1 MASNFTHT
9 EGTFE
14 SAIIEPFHFDDKQ
27 YLGHPGEPMAAALLR
42 SGLLCLT
49 NSTYHG
55 RPRGVMGLGVEEPNA
70 LVQLVSGTQESMLPA
85 TTIEV
90 SDGLAARSLTG
101 IGALPETPD
110 EARYDKT
117 NRHVDTLVI
126 GAGLAGLKAAGE
138 YLKAGREV
146 LLIDDQ
152 PGPGG
157 HLRHLGKELPS
168 SMRNVLAH
176 RNLIYLNR
184 CTAVGLYD
192 QNYVVAIER
201 RSDHLGNSA
210 QANLARIR
218 VWHIRADRV
227 VLAPGAFQRPLIFA
241 NNDRPGIMLSHA
253 AATYVAHH
261 GVRIFKRAVVSTVD
275 NQGYRDAIRLHNAG
289 VHVQGIY
296 DARAKAEGPSVDAV
310 RAASIPIHFRTT
322 VLDTAS
328 ETGAEGALRNV
339 TLLNLDTNKT
349 SSMPADLLAV
359 SGGWTPIVDLA
370 THIGIKPKWS
380 EEHAAFLV
388 SQSTDQLQTVGMLAG
403 DFGADDE
410 PSVFFG
416 PVLNAEQARHAY
428 IDLQRDATL
437 HDLQRAVGAGL
448 NSIEHIKRYTTIGTA
463 HDQGK
468 TSGILTIGALC
479 QLHGEVED
487 KKTKLPAKRFAWSPA
502 DVGTLSF
509 RPPYVPVPFAALA
522 GRERGQLSDP
532 IRITPLHQWHVEAGA
547 MFEDV
552 GQWKRPWYFPKHG
565 EHMDDAVR
573 RECLAARQGVA
584 VMDASTLGK
593 IDIQG
598 PDAAAFLDRIYTNVF
613 STLPVG
619 QCRYGLMCK
628 AEGIVFDDGVT
639 TRLSENH
646 FLMTTTTGGAAR
658 VLAWLEEWL
667 QTEWPD
673 LKVYC
678 TSVTEHISTIAL
690 VGPKSRN
697 LLQELIPGSDLSKGA
712 FPFMHSREA
721 MIDGIPVRIARISFS
736 GELAFEIN
744 VTWGHA
750 RHIWERLWKLG
761 RPYNLTAYG
770 TETMHVLR
778 AEKGYIIVGQDTDGT
793 QTPYDLNMPW
803 IVSKKKEFI
812 GKRSFQLPHLKA
824 PGRLQLVGLLPENHE
839 EVIPE
844 GAYLTVL
851 TAQQDEQGKTPH
863 VGYVTSSYYSPALG
877 RAFALALVAD
887 GLNRMGET
895 LAVPIVK
902 KVFRA
907 TICDAVFIDKENLRR
922 DD

>member
-1 MASNFTHT
+1 MNKV
-9 EGTFE
+9 TF
-14 SAIIEPFHFDDKQ
+14 SFDDKQ
-27 YLGHPGEPMAAALLR
+27 HIGYQGEPMAAALLR
-42 SGLLCLT
+42 NGLLHIT

-70 LVQLVSGTQESMLPA
+70 IVQLVSGTQESMLPA
-85 TTIEV
+85 TTIEL
-90 SDGLAARSLTG
+90 SEGLAARSLTG

-110 EARYDKT
+110 DARYDKT
-117 NRHVDTLVI
+117 NRHVDTLII
-126 GAGLAGLKAAGE
+126 GAGLSGLIAADE
-138 YLKAGREV
+138 HLKAGREV
-146 LLIDDQ
+146 LLMDDQ

-157 HLRHLGKELPS
+157 YLRHLGQELPS
-168 SMRNVLAH
+168 ALQDVLAH
-176 RNLIYLNR
+176 QNIVYLSR

-210 QANLARIR
+210 PAKRARIR
-218 VWHIRADRV
+218 VWHIRAEQI
-227 VLAPGAFQRPLIFA
+227 VLAPGAFQRPMIFA

-253 AATYVAHH
+253 AATYVALH
-261 GVRIFKRAVVSTVD
+261 GVQIFKRAVVSTVD
-275 NQGYRDAIRLHNAG
+275 NQGYRDAIRLHENG
-289 VHVQGIY
+289 VQVQGIY
-296 DARAKAEGPSVDAV
+296 DVRTKADGPSVVTA
-310 RAASIPIHFRTT
+310 RAAGIPIHFRTT
-322 VLDTAS
+322 VLDTSSDSDAK
-328 ETGAEGALRNV
+328 GALRNV
-339 TLLNLDTNKT
+339 TILNLVTNKT
-349 SSMPADLLAV
+349 SITPADLLAV

-370 THIGIKPKWS
+370 THIGIKPRWS

-388 SQSTDQLQTVGMLAG
+388 NHSTDQLQTVGMLSG
-403 DFGADDE
+403 DFGGDDN

-416 PVLNAEQARHAY
+416 PVLNLEQSRQAY

-437 HDLQRAVGAGL
+437 HDLHRAVGAGL
-448 NSIEHIKRYTTIGTA
+448 NSLEHIKRYTTIGTA

-468 TSGILTIGALC
+468 TSGMLTIGALC
-479 QLHGEVED
+479 QLNDVTMNH
-487 KKTKLPAKRFAWSPA
+487 KLSPA

-547 MFEDV
+547 VFEDV
-552 GQWKRPWYFPKHG
+552 GQWKRPWYFPNQG
-565 EHMDDAVR
+565 ETMDEAVK
-573 RECLAARQGVA
+573 RECIAARQGVA
-584 VMDASTLGK
+584 IMDASTLGK

-598 PDAAAFLDRIYTNVF
+598 PDAATFLDRIYTNVF
-613 STLPVG
+613 SSLPVG

-667 QTEWPD
+667 QTEWID

-690 VGPKSRN
+690 VGPKSRQ
-697 LLQELIPGSDLSKGA
+697 LLQELVTDIDLSKEK

-736 GELAFEIN
+736 GEVAFEIN
-744 VTWGHA
+744 VIWGHA
-750 RHIWERLWKLG
+750 LHIWKRLWELG
-761 RPYNLTAYG
+761 LTYNLTAYG

-803 IVSKKKEFI
+803 VVSKKKEFI
-812 GKRSFQLPHLKA
+812 GKRSFQLPYLKA
-824 PGRLQLVGLLPENHE
+824 TGRLQLVGLLPEKQD

-844 GAYLTVL
+844 GAYLTKL
-851 TAQQDEQGKTPH
+851 TAQPNSNGKTPH
-863 VGYVTSSYYSPALG
+863 DGYVTSSYYSSAMS

-895 LAVPIVK
+895 LAVPIGEK
-902 KVFRA
+902 NLRA
-907 TICDAVFIDKENLRR
+907 TICDSVFIDKENIRR
-922 DD
+922 DN